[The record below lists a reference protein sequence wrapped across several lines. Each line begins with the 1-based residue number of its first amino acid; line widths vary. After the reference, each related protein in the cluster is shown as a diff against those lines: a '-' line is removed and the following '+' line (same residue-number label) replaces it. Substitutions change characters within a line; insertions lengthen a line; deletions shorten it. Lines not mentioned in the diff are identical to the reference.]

1 MCVAALRARGVDRI
15 ALVEPNER
23 RRAAVAELGATGFG
37 LEGASELIAA
47 ELGEA
52 PRHVLESAGHPSALP
67 LAIELVATGGIV
79 ALLGVHEEPVEISQL
94 TLIVKEAQ
102 IRACMTYRPGD
113 FDEAIELI
121 ASGRVPVERLVTA
134 REPLERANEL
144 FDELTSGSTA
154 HLKVLLRP

>member
-1 MCVAALRARGVDRI
+1 
-15 ALVEPNER
+15 
-23 RRAAVAELGATGFG
+23 
-37 LEGASELIAA
+37 
-47 ELGEA
+47 
-52 PRHVLESAGHPSALP
+52 
-67 LAIELVATGGIV
+67 
-79 ALLGVHEEPVEISQL
+79 VEISQL
-94 TLIVKEAQ
+94 TLILKEAQ